1 MITKSYESSSSSSS
15 NSSSGCSSS
24 SGSSSSTSFSSS
36 KQMIKI
42 NDVDQLSNDFNL
54 SLYDQS
60 FHHKDLSDN
69 NNNNNYNNYNNNKLH
84 NNLAKSMITAGSTY
98 PFSPYYSISSPS
110 NLIQSHTYSYCD
122 SSSFQ
127 LRTGTF
133 QL

>member
-1 MITKSYESSSSSSS
+1 MIE
-15 NSSSGCSSS
+15 
-24 SGSSSSTSFSSS
+24 
-36 KQMIKI
+36 I

-54 SLYDQS
+54 SLSDQS

-69 NNNNNYNNYNNNKLH
+69 NTHHQVDYDNDNNNKLH

-133 QL
+133 